1 MRINKYK
8 KYHKKKNIFKNER
21 IVIAKVIKGFY
32 GLKLLNSGVL
42 TAKQL
47 ESMRRIIT
55 RVTKRSAK
63 VVINVTFN
71 HPLTKKPLL
80 SRMGKGSGPIDSWI
94 SYVKR
99 GKIIF
104 ELSGVS
110 QDVALL
116 ALNLAK
122 TRINLKTKVVLREI
136 IDI

>member
-1 MRINKYK
+1 MKINKYK
-8 KYHKKKNIFKNER
+8 KHHKKKNIFKNER
-21 IVIAKVIKGFY
+21 IMIAKVIKGFY
-32 GLKLLNSGVL
+32 GLKLLNSGIV

-55 RVTKRSAK
+55 RLTKRNAK
-63 VVINVTFN
+63 VIINVVFN

-80 SRMGKGSGPIDSWI
+80 SRMGKGSGSIDSWI

-110 QDVALL
+110 QDAALL
-116 ALNLAK
+116 ALNLVK